1 MLQLL
6 SRKWRVLLLQG
17 ILLIILS
24 IYIFQNPVA
33 VLTGISLWSG
43 LVVLATGLLGI
54 IADKPE
60 REGMSLF
67 WSILTAA
74 LGLLMLLQLFA
85 TMKILTVI
93 FGLWVLVTNVLLAQ
107 SGWSLKRTNS
117 FGWAMVIAGVLSAV
131 AAVMMI
137 FNVGTGAIGIS
148 TLFGL
153 PVLLTGIVLVLLS
166 LGTKVVVGRFRDKVE
181 SLKSGF

>member
-1 MLQLL
+1 M
-6 SRKWRVLLLQG
+6 
-17 ILLIILS
+17 
-24 IYIFQNPVA
+24 
-33 VLTGISLWSG
+33 
-43 LVVLATGLLGI
+43 
-54 IADKPE
+54 
-60 REGMSLF
+60 
-67 WSILTAA
+67 
-74 LGLLMLLQLFA
+74 
-85 TMKILTVI
+85 
-93 FGLWVLVTNVLLAQ
+93 LVTNVLLAQ

-117 FGWAMVIAGVLSAV
+117 FGWAMVIAGVLSVV

-166 LGTKVVVGRFRDKVE
+166 LGTKVVVGKFRDKVQ

>member
-24 IYIFQNPVA
+24 IYIFQNPVV

-60 REGMSLF
+60 REGM
-67 WSILTAA
+67 
-74 LGLLMLLQLFA
+74 
-85 TMKILTVI
+85 
-93 FGLWVLVTNVLLAQ
+93 
-107 SGWSLKRTNS
+107 
-117 FGWAMVIAGVLSAV
+117 
-131 AAVMMI
+131 
-137 FNVGTGAIGIS
+137 
-148 TLFGL
+148 
-153 PVLLTGIVLVLLS
+153 
-166 LGTKVVVGRFRDKVE
+166 
-181 SLKSGF
+181 

>member
-43 LVVLATGLLGI
+43 LVVFATGLLGI

-60 REGMSLF
+60 RKEGMSLF
-67 WSILTAA
+67 WSILTVA

-107 SGWSLKRTNS
+107 SGWSLKRTN
-117 FGWAMVIAGVLSAV
+117 FIWMGNGYCRRVISRGGCHDD
-131 AAVMMI
+131 
-137 FNVGTGAIGIS
+137 FQRG
-148 TLFGL
+148 
-153 PVLLTGIVLVLLS
+153 
-166 LGTKVVVGRFRDKVE
+166 D
-181 SLKSGF
+181 